1 MILADT
7 NILLRL
13 AQPGDPHRQ
22 PARDAI
28 DLLTAR
34 DGESIAIAPQNLYE
48 MYVVCSRP
56 INANGFGM
64 TSQQAR
70 AEITSARS
78 LFPLLL
84 ETAQVYTTWE
94 RLIGQYAI
102 HGKRAHDARLVAMMI
117 EHHVPRL
124 LTFNDDDFRQFA
136 EIITLNPF
144 DVVGVPR
151 STR

>member
-1 MILADT
+1 MILVDT

-13 AQPGDPHRQ
+13 AQPGHPHRQ

-28 DLLTAR
+28 NLLTTR
-34 DGESIAIAPQNLYE
+34 DGESIVIAPQNLYE

-64 TSQQAR
+64 TSQQSY
-70 AEITSARS
+70 AEITRTRS
-78 LFPLLL
+78 VFQLLP
-84 ETAQVYTTWE
+84 ETPQVYPTWY

-124 LTFNDDDFRQFA
+124 LTFNDDDFRQYTGIA
-136 EIITLNPF
+136 ILNPF
-144 DVVGVPR
+144 DVVGLPR
-151 STR
+151 SAP

>member
-1 MILADT
+1 MILVDT

-13 AQPGDPHRQ
+13 AQPGNPHRQ

-28 DLLTAR
+28 SLLTVR
-34 DGESIAIAPQNLYE
+34 DGESFAIAPQNLYE

-56 INANGFGM
+56 ISVNGFGL
-64 TSQQAR
+64 TSQQAY
-70 AEITSARS
+70 AEITAARS
-78 LFPLLL
+78 LFQLLS
-84 ETAQVYTTWE
+84 ETAQVYATWE

-102 HGKRAHDARLVAMMI
+102 QGRRAHDARLVAMMI

-124 LTFNDDDFRQFA
+124 LTFNGDDFRQFA

-144 DVVGVPR
+144 DIVGIPR
-151 STR
+151 GTR